1 MKINGERG
9 KKKEKNV
16 GVRDSKK
23 LTNRKCLSNIQYYS
37 IEILCKIIL
46 EYLANLL
53 KTFDND
59 EKT

>member
-9 KKKEKNV
+9 KKREKCWCE
-16 GVRDSKK
+16 RQQK

>member
-1 MKINGERG
+1 MEKEG
-9 KKKEKNV
+9 KKEKNV

-46 EYLANLL
+46 EYKFIANLL